1 MPQQTGRKV
10 LIYFPE
16 EEDVDALF
24 DKVAALMEKRKGEKY
39 RPYGKARYTMSNV
52 MLDALKELERQY
64 EDEQTLEED

>member
-16 EEDVDALF
+16 GEDIDALF

-52 MLDALKELERQY
+52 MLDALKELETQY
-64 EDEQTLEED
+64 EQEQTLEED